1 MSPIDCDKYHRFWAV
16 RDSSFAKQVGR
27 NTTFQ
32 ATLTFSKTEIMKKFK
47 IEDTVILLIDH
58 QEGTLNFSANRPHEV
73 IISRA
78 RALARIAKDLNIPV
92 VLTSS
97 QEELAQGPLI
107 KDMEEILP
115 QQFAERIKRQGITN
129 AWDDEAFKAA
139 VLKAADGRKNI
150 VMAGLTNDVC
160 IVWPSIS
167 MQEEGFDVQVVIDGG
182 GSPTDIAEEVARRT
196 WESQGVRTTTI
207 SQFVSEFIGSW
218 ATPEGEKVKPILF
231 EEIYS
236 KLFN

>member
-1 MSPIDCDKYHRFWAV
+1 LSPIDCDKYHRFWAI

-32 ATLTFSKTEIMKKFK
+32 ATLTFIKTEIMKKFK

-182 GSPTDIAEEVARRT
+182 GSPTEIAEEVARRT

>member
-1 MSPIDCDKYHRFWAV
+1 
-16 RDSSFAKQVGR
+16 
-27 NTTFQ
+27 
-32 ATLTFSKTEIMKKFK
+32 MKKFR
-47 IEDTVILLIDH
+47 IEDTVMLLIDH
-58 QEGTLNFSANRPHEV
+58 QEGTINFSANRSHEE

-78 RALARIAKDLNIPV
+78 RTLARVARDLNIPV

-97 QEELAQGPLI
+97 QEDLAQGPLL

-115 QQFAERIKRQGITN
+115 QQFADRVKRQGITN
-129 AWDDEAFKAA
+129 AWEDDAFKAA
-139 VLKAADGRKNI
+139 VLKAANGRKNI

-167 MQEEGFDVQVVIDGG
+167 MVEEGFDVQVVIDGG
-182 GSPTDIAEEVARRT
+182 GAPSQMAEDVARST
-196 WESQGVRTTTI
+196 WENHGVRTTTI
-207 SQFVSEFIGSW
+207 SQFISEMINSW

-236 KLFN
+236 RLFK

>member
-1 MSPIDCDKYHRFWAV
+1 
-16 RDSSFAKQVGR
+16 
-27 NTTFQ
+27 
-32 ATLTFSKTEIMKKFK
+32 MKKFK
-47 IEDTVILLIDH
+47 IEDTVMLLIDH
-58 QEGTLNFSANRPHEV
+58 QEGTINFSANRPHEE

-78 RALARIAKDLNIPV
+78 RTLARVARDLNIPV

-97 QEELAQGPLI
+97 QEDLAQGPLL

-115 QQFAERIKRQGITN
+115 QQYANRVKRQGITN
-129 AWDDEAFKAA
+129 AWEDDAFKAA

-167 MQEEGFDVQVVIDGG
+167 MVEEGFDVQVVIDGG
-182 GSPTDIAEEVARRT
+182 GAPSQMAEDVARNT
-196 WESQGVRTTTI
+196 WESHGVRTTTI
-207 SQFVSEFIGSW
+207 SQFISELVHSW

-236 KLFN
+236 KLFK